1 MNQLA
6 HSNTVFHKPADTLTT
21 HNLDSLTPN
30 PGSSASRP
38 MCNLWHI
45 STMHAAKSAPSR
57 SFMTISKHPLPV
69 LPVHGRGVMVYP
81 KQVGKEAGSNM
92 FTAVAITN

>member
-6 HSNTVFHKPADTLTT
+6 HSNAVFHKPADTLTT
-21 HNLDSLTPN
+21 HNLDSLTQN

-57 SFMTISKHPLPV
+57 SFMTILKHPLPV
-69 LPVHGRGVMVYP
+69 LPEHGRGVMVYP